1 MLRIGI
7 DAMGGDYAPQVVVD
21 GALMALRFMDGDTR
35 LVLFGDEGV
44 IREMMGVRGAPADAF
59 DIVHTTEVIGM
70 DDHPAKAYN
79 QKTDSSIRVGYRYL
93 KEGKIDGFA
102 SAGATGAMLVGA
114 MYSAETISGVIRPA
128 ISALISTVDGGNV
141 LLLDVGLNVDCK
153 PDVLDQYGLI
163 GSAYA
168 ETVLSKK
175 KPRVA
180 LLNIGE
186 ESEKGNLTTKA
197 VYELMSDNDGYN
209 FVGNIEA
216 NEIFTGRKADVVV
229 CDGFVG
235 NTILKQTEGFY
246 EIARQ
251 RGINDEY
258 IDRLNYE
265 FVGGTAV
272 LGINA
277 VVVIG
282 HGRSSA
288 LAIQN
293 MIRQT
298 EKTVKSGLV
307 NKLQDTFCNFR

>member
-1 MLRIGI
+1 MLKIGV
-7 DAMGGDYAPQVVVD
+7 DAMGGDFAPQVVIE
-21 GALMALRFMDGDTR
+21 GALAALEHVGNDCR
-35 LVLFGDEGV
+35 LILFGDEQA
-44 IREMMGVRGAPADAF
+44 IRRELDAHGASHDLF
-59 DIVHTTEVIGM
+59 DIVPTTEVIGM
-70 DDHPAKAYN
+70 NDHPAKAYN
-79 QKTDSSIRVGYRYL
+79 QKTDSSIRVGYDHL
-93 KEGKIDGFA
+93 KTRQIDGFA

-114 MYSAETISGVIRPA
+114 MYSVGAIAGVIRPA
-128 ISALISTVDGGNV
+128 ISAQISTLDGGSF

-153 PDVLDQYGLI
+153 PDVLDQYGLL
-163 GSAYA
+163 GSIYA
-168 ETVLSKK
+168 EAVLNRQR
-175 KPRVA
+175 PRIA

-186 ESEKGNLTTKA
+186 EKEKGNLASKA
-197 VYELMSDNDGYN
+197 AHDLMAENGKYN

-216 NEIFTGRKADVVV
+216 NEIFTGEKADVVV

-251 RGINDEY
+251 RGISDAY

-272 LGINA
+272 LGINGT
-277 VVVIG
+277 VIIG
-282 HGRSSA
+282 HGRSSS

-298 EKTVKSGLV
+298 EKTIRSGLIT
-307 NKLQDTFCNFR
+307 KLQDTFRNF

>member
-7 DAMGGDYAPQVVVD
+7 DAMGGDQAPGVVLK
-21 GALMALRFMDGDTR
+21 GCLMACDELGSESSII
-35 LVLFGDEGV
+35 LFGDKELIG
-44 IREMMGVRGAPADAF
+44 RSLADLGLPEDSF
-59 DIVHTTEVIGM
+59 EIVHASEVITM
-70 DDHPAKAYN
+70 DDHAAKAYN
-79 QKTDSSIRVGYRYL
+79 QKADSSIRVGYKHL
-93 KEGKIDGFA
+93 KEKKIDGFA

-114 MYSAETISGVIRPA
+114 MYSAETIRNVIRPA
-128 ISALISTVDGGNV
+128 ISALVSTTDGGSV

-168 ETVLSKK
+168 ESVLNKK
-175 KPRVA
+175 NPRIA

-186 ESEKGNLTTKA
+186 EREKGNLITKA
-197 VYELMSDNDGYN
+197 AYGLMDDSGKYN
-209 FVGNIEA
+209 FVGNIEP
-216 NEIFTGRKADVVV
+216 NEIFTGNVADVVV

-251 RGINDEY
+251 RGIHDEY
-258 IDRLNYE
+258 IEKLNYE

-277 VVVIG
+277 VVLIG

-288 LAIQN
+288 LAIKN
-293 MIRQT
+293 MILQT
-298 EKTVKSGLV
+298 EMTIKGNLV
-307 NKLQDTFCNFR
+307 EKLQETFRNF

>member
-21 GALMALRFMDGDTR
+21 GALMALRYIGGDTR

-44 IREMMGVRGAPADAF
+44 IRELMRGKAAPPTAF

-79 QKTDSSIRVGYRYL
+79 QKVDSSIRVGYRYL
-93 KEGKIDGFA
+93 KEKRIDGFA

-114 MYSAETISGVIRPA
+114 MYSAETIKGVIRPA
-128 ISALISTVDGGNV
+128 ISALISTVDGGSF

-168 ETVLSKK
+168 ETVLSKSR
-175 KPRVA
+175 PRVA

-197 VYELMSDNDGYN
+197 VYELMAENDGYN

-251 RGINDEY
+251 RGIRDEY
-258 IDRLNYE
+258 IDKLNYE

-272 LGINA
+272 LGINS

-288 LAIQN
+288 LAVQN

-307 NKLQDTFCNFR
+307 NKLQDTFRNF

>member
-1 MLRIGI
+1 MLKIGI
-7 DAMGGDYAPQVVVD
+7 DAMGGDFAPHIVVE
-21 GALMALRFMDGDTR
+21 GALLALKNMTSDSR
-35 LVLFGDEGV
+35 LVLFGDEGK
-44 IREMMGVRGAPADAF
+44 IRQVMATIGAPSDAF
-59 DIVHTTEVIGM
+59 DIVHTTEVIAM

-79 QKTDSSIRVGYRYL
+79 QKSDSSIRVGFNHL
-93 KEGKIDGFA
+93 KENKIDGFA

-114 MYSAETISGVIRPA
+114 MYSAETIRGVIRPG
-128 ISALISTVDGGNV
+128 ISALVSTIDGGSI
-141 LLLDVGLNVDCK
+141 LILDVGLNVDCK

-163 GSAYA
+163 GGAYA
-168 ETVLSKK
+168 ETVLGKK

-197 VYELMSDNDGYN
+197 AFELMADNGNYN

-251 RGINDEY
+251 RGINDDY
-258 IDRLNYE
+258 INRFNYE
-265 FVGGTAV
+265 YVGGTAV

-277 VVVIG
+277 VVLIG

-293 MIRQT
+293 MILQT
-298 EKTVKSGLV
+298 EMTVKGGLI
-307 NKLQDTFCNFR
+307 NKLQDTFRNF

>member
-21 GALMALRFMDGDTR
+21 GALMALRFIDSDTR
-35 LVLFGDEGV
+35 LVLFGDEGI
-44 IREMMGVRGAPADAF
+44 IRKMMGVRGVPVNAF

-70 DDHPAKAYN
+70 DDHPAKAYT
-79 QKTDSSIRVGYRYL
+79 QKTDSSIRVGYKWL
-93 KEGKIDGFA
+93 KENKIDGFA

-114 MYSAETISGVIRPA
+114 MYSAATISGVIRPA
-128 ISALISTVDGGNV
+128 ISALIATVDGGNF

-168 ETVLSKK
+168 ETVLAKK
-175 KPRVA
+175 NPRVA

-186 ESEKGNLTTKA
+186 ESEKGNLTTRA
-197 VYELMSDNDGYN
+197 VHELMSDNDGYN

-251 RGINDEY
+251 RGIKDEY

-307 NKLQDTFCNFR
+307 SKLRDTFCNF

>member
-1 MLRIGI
+1 MRRLGI
-7 DAMGGDYAPQVVVD
+7 DAMGGDYAPRVVVE
-21 GALMALRFMDGDTR
+21 GAYMSLDYLHKDTR
-35 LVLFGDEGV
+35 LVLFGDERMIRGV
-44 IREMMGVRGAPADAF
+44 MSEKGMADDTF
-59 DIVHTTEVIGM
+59 DIVHTTEILTM
-70 DDHPAKAYN
+70 YDHPAKAFN
-79 QKTDSSIRVGYRYL
+79 QKPDSSIRVGFRYL
-93 KEGKIDGFA
+93 QENKIDGFA

-114 MYSAETISGVIRPA
+114 MYSVQTVRGVIRPA
-128 ISALISTVDGGNV
+128 ISADISTLNGGSF

-168 ETVLSKK
+168 ETVLGKSN
-175 KPRVA
+175 PRVA

-186 ESEKGNLTTKA
+186 EREKGNLATKA
-197 VYELMSDNDGYN
+197 AHELMADNNGYN

-216 NEIFTGRKADVVV
+216 NEIFTGEKADVVV

-246 EIARQ
+246 ELARM
-251 RGINDEY
+251 RGIHDDY
-258 IDRLNYE
+258 IDKLNYE

-272 LGINA
+272 LGVNA
-277 VVVIG
+277 VVMIG

-298 EKTVKSGLV
+298 EKAVISGVV
-307 NKLQDTFCNFR
+307 NKLQDTFRNF

>member
-1 MLRIGI
+1 MRRLGI
-7 DAMGGDYAPQVVVD
+7 DAMGGDYAPRVVVE
-21 GALMALRFMDGDTR
+21 GALLSLQYIDSDTR
-35 LVLFGDEGV
+35 LVLFGDEGL
-44 IREMMGVRGAPADAF
+44 IRQVMSEKGAPADAF

-79 QKTDSSIRVGYRYL
+79 QKADSSIRVGYQYL
-93 KEGKIDGFA
+93 QEHKIDGFA

-114 MYSAETISGVIRPA
+114 MYSVQTVRGVIRPA
-128 ISALISTVDGGNV
+128 ISALISTIDGGCF
-141 LLLDVGLNVDCK
+141 LLVDVGLDNDCK
-153 PDVLDQYGLI
+153 PDELKQYGLL
-163 GSAYA
+163 GRPYA
-168 ETVLSKK
+168 GTELGKAN
-175 KPRVA
+175 PPVA

-186 ESEKGNLTTKA
+186 EKEKGNLATKA
-197 VYELMSDNDGYN
+197 AHELMAENGNYN

-216 NEIFTGRKADVVV
+216 NEIFTGNKADVVV

-246 EIARQ
+246 ELARI
-251 RGINDEY
+251 RGLNDDYIN
-258 IDRLNYE
+258 RLNYE

-277 VVVIG
+277 VVLIG

-307 NKLQDTFCNFR
+307 EKLQDTFRNF

>member
-7 DAMGGDYAPQVVVD
+7 DAMGGDHAPRVVVE
-21 GALMALRFMDGDTR
+21 GALMALRHIDSGSR
-35 LVLFGDEGV
+35 LVLFGDEGA
-44 IREMMGVRGAPADAF
+44 IRKLLEEHDAPSDCV
-59 DIVHTTEVIGM
+59 DIVHTTEIITM
-70 DDHPAKAYN
+70 DDHPARAYN
-79 QKTDSSIRVGYRYL
+79 QKADSSIRVGYRYL

-114 MYSAETISGVIRPA
+114 MYSAETIRGVIRPA
-128 ISALISTVDGGNV
+128 ISALVSTLDGGNF

-163 GSAYA
+163 GSAYT
-168 ETVLSKK
+168 ETVLGKTA
-175 KPRVA
+175 PRVA

-186 ESEKGNLTTKA
+186 ESEKGNLATKA
-197 VYELMSDNDGYN
+197 AHELMSDNDGYN

-235 NTILKQTEGFY
+235 HTILKQTEGFY
-246 EIARQ
+246 ELARM
-251 RGINDEY
+251 RGIDDEY

-277 VVVIG
+277 VVLIG

-288 LAIQN
+288 LAVQN

-307 NKLQDTFCNFR
+307 NKLQDTFRNF